1 VKPSSRTGCSPGM
14 TPASSTGAPSRRD
27 HAGAAAGK
35 ASKRRKGGR
44 QVSRF
49 GAAVESQSAQ
59 LAGRRRSPPRFNG
72 YFAALIPGA
81 SAELKLRRNPVAC
94 ARARPGSVT
103 SDQHTLGLFRQ
114 TVRAATSGFTTTTF
128 QNLSQRGTA
137 SVSTGIDITT
147 GPTSGPPARRSAPTP
162 LTKIGGNT
170 QGRPGTCRGSSPTT
184 PTSVGPGHR
193 QRPRDRQH
201 RQRAARVAPVRRL
214 A

>member
-1 VKPSSRTGCSPGM
+1 
-14 TPASSTGAPSRRD
+14 
-27 HAGAAAGK
+27 
-35 ASKRRKGGR
+35 
-44 QVSRF
+44 VSRF

-59 LAGRRRSPPRFNG
+59 LAGAPVTTTFNG

-81 SAELKLRRNPVAC
+81 SAELKLRRILWHVRGPA
-94 ARARPGSVT
+94 GSVT

-147 GPTSGPPARRSAPTP
+147 GPTAGTGPTIGANA

-170 QGRPGTCRGSSPTT
+170 QVGQDVPWEFPDDSYSVDQGTANGLAIVNIGNALPASHLFVVSPEI
-184 PTSVGPGHR
+184 
-193 QRPRDRQH
+193 DE
-201 RQRAARVAPVRRL
+201 
-214 A
+214 